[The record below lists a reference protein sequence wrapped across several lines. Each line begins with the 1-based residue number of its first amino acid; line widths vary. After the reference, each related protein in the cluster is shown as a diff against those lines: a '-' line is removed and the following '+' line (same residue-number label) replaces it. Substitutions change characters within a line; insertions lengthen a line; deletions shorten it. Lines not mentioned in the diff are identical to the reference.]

1 MTRYMC
7 AHPAHARGGE
17 RRVVDVSDQVRLE
30 RELSPKGAVFLAYT
44 ERVVDQVPDVARGP
58 DREDEI
64 VRILT
69 GTPAPGEAPVMLVSE
84 RSGIDRSAG
93 LYETDELRRSEQL
106 AQRLLHRF
114 ASPNLASPGS
124 DDLVIVDEA
133 EHGASEEERQR
144 QALMTQT
151 RSRAVPQGVY
161 PVRLLATRLAEAA
174 VDAEAIEDTIRDTP
188 SYGEVRSR
196 EVREPWRVVVTCP
209 EIDAEGVAHRVTFS
223 GTGEPEP
230 AVAYGTPADGWDAVM
245 EDAATTDLVPPR
257 ALERA
262 ERRLRITLLVEG
274 IVAIALLGVTWA
286 SGALALAAR
295 ETPGWLG
302 FALTLAAGGVVF
314 GAVALYGPR
323 GPEGNANDMLV
334 LRRFYESRIETLWW
348 AGMLSGALF
357 VVALVTAVVP
367 PVLLRDQPVP
377 APEITFDATDRPVT
391 ATVSLLPRDVGSDDT
406 IVIVM
411 RQYAEADGEPSLV
424 GRVSATG
431 DATGTTAIQET
442 VALDDGARYL
452 SVLVTIEGH
461 EGTSSCGP
469 VSSTGPGCTVVAV
482 PPLGAGVVRALT
494 TIVVETE
501 PTPSVAPSPSPVSGS
516 SPSATPTP

>member
-1 MTRYMC
+1 MC
-7 AHPAHARGGE
+7 AHPVHARRGE

-30 RELSPKGAVFLAYT
+30 RELSPKGSVYLAYT
-44 ERVVDQVPDVARGP
+44 ERVVQQVSDLAPGP
-58 DREDEI
+58 EREDAI

-69 GTPAPGEAPVMLVSE
+69 GSPAPGEAPVMLVSE
-84 RSGIDRSAG
+84 GAGVDRAAG
-93 LYETDELRRSEQL
+93 LYEADELGRSAPL
-106 AQRLLHRF
+106 AQHLLQRF
-114 ASPNLASPGS
+114 ASPNLASPSS
-124 DDLVIVDEA
+124 DDLVIVDEVDGVDETQA
-133 EHGASEEERQR
+133 DERQR
-144 QALMTQT
+144 SQAVITRT

-161 PVRLLATRLAEAA
+161 PARLLAARLAEAPA
-174 VDAEAIEDTIRDTP
+174 DAGAIEGAIRETP

-196 EVREPWRVVVTCP
+196 EVREPWKVVITCP
-209 EIDAEGVAHRVTFS
+209 EVDADGSSHRVTFT

-230 AVAYGTPADGWDAVM
+230 AISYGTPADGWDVVM

-262 ERRLRITLLVEG
+262 EWRLRLTLVVEG
-274 IVAIALLGVTWA
+274 IVAAALLAITWA

-295 ETPGWLG
+295 ETPGWLAL
-302 FALTLAAGGVVF
+302 ALTLAAGALVF

-348 AGMLSGALF
+348 AGMISGALF
-357 VVALVTAVVP
+357 VAALVTAVVP
-367 PVLLRDQPVP
+367 PVLLRDEPVP

-406 IVIVM
+406 IVVVM
-411 RQYAEADGEPSLV
+411 RQYAEADGEPTLV

-452 SVLVTIEGH
+452 AVLVTIEGH
-461 EGTSSCGP
+461 EGTSTCTP
-469 VSSTGPGCTVVAV
+469 ASSVGPGCTVVSV

-494 TIVVETE
+494 TIVVQTE
-501 PTPSVAPSPSPVSGS
+501 ATPSVAPSPSPVTE
-516 SPSATPTP
+516 ATPTASPTP